1 MLKPKYHT
9 LCAFKLESGEVLP
22 EVKLEYATQG
32 TKECDAD
39 GNITNAVL
47 YLHGWTGDCTSVEN
61 LSDVIA
67 PGKALD
73 TNRFYIIS
81 PTALGSPGSTSPST
95 SQLQSEFPYYSIK
108 DMANANYHLI
118 IQKFGLKHLRG
129 IMGTSMGGFQA
140 LHWALEYPD
149 FMDFLLLNGTA
160 PRISNQMYGVYR
172 LLIQI
177 IEDDPAY
184 DGGSYTENPV
194 RAMEKVS
201 NLTFLWTCSPSY
213 FQNNFSSREDF
224 TGLLDEMGEEAAQWD
239 AKDVIWRTRA
249 MLNYDLEG
257 MLSRIEIPTLVTG
270 NVQDQIVDLETSLLP
285 LYNEIKKCELFLFD
299 SPLGHYGCIK
309 DIYMAENAIK
319 EFIEDII
326 G

>member
-9 LCAFKLESGEVLP
+9 LKNFKLESGEVLP

-32 TKECDAD
+32 TNKTNEA
-39 GNITNAVL
+39 GNITNAML
-47 YLHGWTGDCTSVEN
+47 YLHGWTGDYTSVEN
-61 LSDVIA
+61 LSDIIG
-67 PGKALD
+67 PGNALD
-73 TNRFYIIS
+73 TNKFYIIS

-95 SQLQSEFPYYSIK
+95 SQLQSEFPDYTIK
-108 DMANANYHLI
+108 DMVTANYQLI
-118 IQKFGLKHLRG
+118 TQKLDIKHLRC

-149 FMDFLLLNGTA
+149 FMDSLLLNGTA
-160 PRISNQMYGVYR
+160 QKISNQMYGVYR
-172 LLIQI
+172 LLIRI

-184 DGGSYTENPV
+184 DDGFYIENPI

-201 NLTFLWTCSPSY
+201 NLTFLWTFSPTY
-213 FQNNFSSREDF
+213 FQDFTSREDF
-224 TGLLDEMGEEAAQWD
+224 TELLDEMGKEAALWD
-239 AKDVIWRTRA
+239 AKDIIWRTKA
-249 MLNYDLEG
+249 LLNYDLEG
-257 MLSRIEIPTLVTG
+257 MLSMVEIPTLVTG
-270 NVQDQIVDLETSLLP
+270 NVQDQVIDPEISLLP
-285 LYNEIKKCELFLFD
+285 LYEAIKNCALFLFD
-299 SPLGHYGCIK
+299 SPFGHYGCIK